1 MDVVYAI
8 QTIAT
13 PWLDTVM
20 TLITDLGSEEAY
32 IAMVIVAYLAVD
44 ARAGQKLGVLL
55 LISFFVNQYA
65 KGWFDTQRPFA
76 IDPEVARTQRAI
88 DGAGGAGFPSGH
100 AQSSSTFWLYA
111 AALAGRPWFW
121 GVAVVLVVLVSFSRL
136 YLGVHVPIDILGGLA
151 LGVTLVLIALAVG
164 RSGFQLPTWLLVV
177 IALVVPFTLHLLAP
191 TPESDLLAGGIAALV
206 VGPAL
211 VRHRTDG
218 ALWGRVIVAVIGV
231 ALAFTVLFATS
242 IYLPEE
248 VKRNP
253 VGGYLRYLALGLA
266 AFLVTPWIGRV
277 LGLVPGPQRR

>member
-13 PWLDTVM
+13 PWLDTLM

-55 LISFFVNQYA
+55 LVSFFVNQYA
-65 KGWFDTQRPFA
+65 KGWFDTQRPFE
-76 IDPEVARTQRAI
+76 IDPAVARTQRAI

-121 GVAVVLVVLVSFSRL
+121 LVAVVLVALVSFSRL
-136 YLGVHVPIDILGGLA
+136 YLGVHVPVDILGGLA
-151 LGVTLVLIALAVG
+151 LGVTLVLIAVAIG
-164 RSGFQLPTWLLVV
+164 RSGFQPPTWLLVMA
-177 IALVVPFTLHLLAP
+177 ALVLPFTLHLLAP

-218 ALWGRVIVAVIGV
+218 PLWGRLIVALIGV
-231 ALAFTVLFATS
+231 ALAFTVLFASS

-277 LGLVPGPQRR
+277 LGLVPGPRQR